1 MTNNDVIK
9 VIEILGIESSTWSF
23 NKDITGINIISDAV
37 QNYDYF
43 SQRLY
48 FDTVAGVLKIKYYD
62 FKIISTEFFN
72 SQKTGDF
79 TITIKPDF
87 VGYYG
92 KKYGAFDKLRN
103 PLTNDIVYTVSKSTG
118 NIVEATKIESIS
130 GNIVTLTENIDVG
143 NDVFLCY
150 AAGNLLTLES
160 GVIDPTFDEM
170 FLEVL
175 ENARNLLIRKP
186 KTSYDS
192 DIYISFDGLIG
203 ILLKRR
209 IYPQI

>member
-1 MTNNDVIK
+1 MTNNDVLK
-9 VIEILGIESSTWSF
+9 MIEILGIQSNTWSF
-23 NKDITGINIISDAV
+23 SKDITGINMISDAV

-48 FDTVAGVLKIKYYD
+48 FDTDSGVIKIKYYD
-62 FKIISTEFFN
+62 FKMISTEFF
-72 SQKTGDF
+72 SFQKTGDS

-92 KKYGAFDKLRN
+92 KKYGSFDKLRN
-103 PLTNDIVYTVSKSTG
+103 PLVNDIVYTVNKITG
-118 NIVEATKIESIS
+118 NIVDAVKIESIDV
-130 GNIVTLTENIDVG
+130 NVLTLTEDITVG
-143 NDVFLCY
+143 SDVFLCY

-160 GVIDPTFDEM
+160 GVIDPTYEEM

-186 KTSYDS
+186 KTSYAS
-192 DIYISFDGLIG
+192 DIYVSFDGIIG

-209 IYPQI
+209 VYPQI